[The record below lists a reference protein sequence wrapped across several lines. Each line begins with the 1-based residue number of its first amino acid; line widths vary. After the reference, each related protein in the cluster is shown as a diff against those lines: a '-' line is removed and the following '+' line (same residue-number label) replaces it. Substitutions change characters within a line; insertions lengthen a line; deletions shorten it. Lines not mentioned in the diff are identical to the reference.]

1 MRAALD
7 DKIKPVEKIFE
18 VKRMTLPFKAVA
30 VDMDGTFLDDR
41 KQFDHE
47 QFDQLLTEFEK
58 RGVHFIVA
66 SGRPYVRLKQD
77 FKGFADRMDFVTL
90 NGSRL
95 IIKGKDAASYP
106 MNRADVL
113 ELLDDVQAK
122 YGKMATMVFQ
132 KDIAYLHS
140 EIDKDERDFL
150 AYFAGNSDVIDDW
163 NDLPEDD
170 IYQITFGMDSKHAAD
185 VEEAFNK
192 DHENKISA
200 FASATFAIDVNVK
213 GVSKGSGLERLLA
226 KMDMTGDDLIAFG
239 DGGNDIP
246 MLDFAKYSYAMANGM
261 DKVKKHAKFI
271 APANTENGVFRVLQK
286 YLDEE
291 K

>member
-1 MRAALD
+1 M
-7 DKIKPVEKIFE
+7 
-18 VKRMTLPFKAVA
+18 KRMTLPFKAVA

-47 QFDQLLTEFEK
+47 QFDQLLTEYEK

-106 MNRADVL
+106 MDRQDVL
-113 ELLDDVQAK
+113 ELIDDVQAE
-122 YGKMATMVFQ
+122 YGKMATMVFE
-132 KDIAYLHS
+132 KNIAYLHS
-140 EIDKDERDFL
+140 EVDKDERDFL
-150 AYFAGNSDVIDDW
+150 AYFAGNSDLVDNW
-163 NDLPEDD
+163 NDMPDGD

-226 KMDMTGDDLIAFG
+226 KMGMTGDDLIAFG

>member
-1 MRAALD
+1 
-7 DKIKPVEKIFE
+7 
-18 VKRMTLPFKAVA
+18 MTLPFKAVA

-192 DHENKISA
+192 NHDNKISA

-213 GVSKGSGLERLLA
+213 GVSKGSGLKRLLA

>member
-1 MRAALD
+1 M
-7 DKIKPVEKIFE
+7 
-18 VKRMTLPFKAVA
+18 KRMTLPFKAVA

-213 GVSKGSGLERLLA
+213 GVSKGSGLKRLLA

>member
-1 MRAALD
+1 M
-7 DKIKPVEKIFE
+7 
-18 VKRMTLPFKAVA
+18 KRMTLPFKAVA

-239 DGGNDIP
+239 YGGNDIP

>member
-95 IIKGKDAASYP
+95 IIKVRTP
-106 MNRADVL
+106 QVT
-113 ELLDDVQAK
+113 Q
-122 YGKMATMVFQ
+122 
-132 KDIAYLHS
+132 
-140 EIDKDERDFL
+140 
-150 AYFAGNSDVIDDW
+150 
-163 NDLPEDD
+163 
-170 IYQITFGMDSKHAAD
+170 
-185 VEEAFNK
+185 
-192 DHENKISA
+192 
-200 FASATFAIDVNVK
+200 
-213 GVSKGSGLERLLA
+213 
-226 KMDMTGDDLIAFG
+226 
-239 DGGNDIP
+239 
-246 MLDFAKYSYAMANGM
+246 
-261 DKVKKHAKFI
+261 
-271 APANTENGVFRVLQK
+271 
-286 YLDEE
+286 
-291 K
+291 

>member
-1 MRAALD
+1 M
-7 DKIKPVEKIFE
+7 
-18 VKRMTLPFKAVA
+18 KRMTLPFKAVA

-106 MNRADVL
+106 MDRQDVL
-113 ELLDDVQAK
+113 ELIDDVQAE
-122 YGKMATMVFQ
+122 YGKMATMVFE
-132 KDIAYLHS
+132 KNIAYLHS
-140 EIDKDERDFL
+140 EVDKDERDFL

-226 KMDMTGDDLIAFG
+226 KMGMTGDDLIAFG

>member
-1 MRAALD
+1 
-7 DKIKPVEKIFE
+7 
-18 VKRMTLPFKAVA
+18 MTLPFKAVA

-106 MNRADVL
+106 MDRQDVL
-113 ELLDDVQAK
+113 ELLDDVPAK
-122 YGKMATMVFQ
+122 YGKMATMVFE

-150 AYFAGNSDVIDDW
+150 AYFAGSSDLVDNW
-163 NDLPEDD
+163 NDMPDGA
-170 IYQITFGMDSKHAAD
+170 IYQITFGMDSQHAAEI
-185 VEEAFNK
+185 EEAFNK
-192 DHENKISA
+192 DHANKISA

-226 KMDMTGDDLIAFG
+226 KMGMTGDDLIAFG

-261 DKVKKHAKFI
+261 DKVKKHAKLI

-286 YLDEE
+286 YLDED

>member
-1 MRAALD
+1 M
-7 DKIKPVEKIFE
+7 
-18 VKRMTLPFKAVA
+18 KRMTLPFKAVA

-122 YGKMATMVFQ
+122 YGKMATMVFE
-132 KDIAYLHS
+132 KNIAYLHS
-140 EIDKDERDFL
+140 EVDKDERDFL

-192 DHENKISA
+192 NHDNKISA

-226 KMDMTGDDLIAFG
+226 KMGMTGDDLIAFG

>member
-1 MRAALD
+1 M
-7 DKIKPVEKIFE
+7 
-18 VKRMTLPFKAVA
+18 KRMTLPFKAVA

-192 DHENKISA
+192 NHDNKISA

-226 KMDMTGDDLIAFG
+226 KMGMTGDDLIAFG

>member
-1 MRAALD
+1 
-7 DKIKPVEKIFE
+7 
-18 VKRMTLPFKAVA
+18 MTLPFKAVA

-106 MNRADVL
+106 MDRQDVL
-113 ELLDDVQAK
+113 ELIDDVQAE
-122 YGKMATMVFQ
+122 YGKMATMVFE
-132 KDIAYLHS
+132 KNIAYLHS
-140 EIDKDERDFL
+140 EVDKDERDFL
-150 AYFAGNSDVIDDW
+150 AYSAGNSDLVDNW
-163 NDLPEDD
+163 NDMPDGD

-213 GVSKGSGLERLLA
+213 GVSKGSGLERLLV
-226 KMDMTGDDLIAFG
+226 KMGMTGDDLIAFG

>member
-1 MRAALD
+1 M
-7 DKIKPVEKIFE
+7 
-18 VKRMTLPFKAVA
+18 KRMTLPFKAVA

-140 EIDKDERDFL
+140 EINKDERDFL

-163 NDLPEDD
+163 DDLPEDD

-192 DHENKISA
+192 NHDNKISA

-226 KMDMTGDDLIAFG
+226 KMGMTGNDLIAFG

-286 YLDEE
+286 YLDED

>member
-1 MRAALD
+1 M
-7 DKIKPVEKIFE
+7 
-18 VKRMTLPFKAVA
+18 KRMTLPFKAVA

-106 MNRADVL
+106 MDRQDVL
-113 ELLDDVQAK
+113 ELIDDVQAE

-170 IYQITFGMDSKHAAD
+170 IYQITFSMDSKHAAD

-192 DHENKISA
+192 NHDNKISA

-226 KMDMTGDDLIAFG
+226 KMGMTGDDLIAFG

>member
-1 MRAALD
+1 M
-7 DKIKPVEKIFE
+7 
-18 VKRMTLPFKAVA
+18 KRMTLPFKAVA

-106 MNRADVL
+106 MDRQDVL
-113 ELLDDVQAK
+113 ELIDDVQAE
-122 YGKMATMVFQ
+122 YGKMATMVFE
-132 KDIAYLHS
+132 KNIAYLHS
-140 EIDKDERDFL
+140 EVDKDERDFL
-150 AYFAGNSDVIDDW
+150 AYFAGNSDLVDNW
-163 NDLPEDD
+163 NDMPDGD

-261 DKVKKHAKFI
+261 DKVKKHAKFV

>member
-1 MRAALD
+1 MIRLNLLN
-7 DKIKPVEKIFE
+7 KIYD

-41 KQFDHE
+41 KQFNHE

-106 MNRADVL
+106 MDRKDVL
-113 ELLDDVQAK
+113 ELIDQVQAK
-122 YGKMATMVFQ
+122 YGKMATMVFE
-132 KDIAYLHS
+132 KDIAYLHN

-150 AYFAGNSDVIDDW
+150 AYFAGNSDTVDDW
-163 NDLPEDD
+163 NDIPNED

-192 DHENKISA
+192 DHANKISA

-226 KMDMTGDDLIAFG
+226 KMGMTGDDLIAFG

>member
-1 MRAALD
+1 M
-7 DKIKPVEKIFE
+7 
-18 VKRMTLPFKAVA
+18 KRMTLPFKAIA

-163 NDLPEDD
+163 DDLPEDD

-192 DHENKISA
+192 NHDNKISA

-226 KMDMTGDDLIAFG
+226 KMGMTGNDLIAFG

-286 YLDEE
+286 YLDED

>member
-1 MRAALD
+1 M
-7 DKIKPVEKIFE
+7 
-18 VKRMTLPFKAVA
+18 KRMTLPFKAVA

-163 NDLPEDD
+163 NDMPEDD

-192 DHENKISA
+192 NHDNKISA

>member
-1 MRAALD
+1 M
-7 DKIKPVEKIFE
+7 
-18 VKRMTLPFKAVA
+18 KRMTLPFKAVA

-106 MNRADVL
+106 MDRQDVL
-113 ELLDDVQAK
+113 ELIDDVQAE
-122 YGKMATMVFQ
+122 YGKMATMVFE
-132 KDIAYLHS
+132 KNISYLHS
-140 EIDKDERDFL
+140 EVDKDERDFL

-192 DHENKISA
+192 NHDNKISA

>member
-1 MRAALD
+1 M
-7 DKIKPVEKIFE
+7 
-18 VKRMTLPFKAVA
+18 KRMTLPFKAVA

-106 MNRADVL
+106 MDRQDVL
-113 ELLDDVQAK
+113 ELIDDVQAE
-122 YGKMATMVFQ
+122 YGKMATMVFE
-132 KDIAYLHS
+132 KNIAYLHS
-140 EIDKDERDFL
+140 EVYKDERDFL

-226 KMDMTGDDLIAFG
+226 KMGMTGDDLIAFG

>member
-1 MRAALD
+1 
-7 DKIKPVEKIFE
+7 
-18 VKRMTLPFKAVA
+18 MTLPFKAVA

-132 KDIAYLHS
+132 KDIAYLHR

-192 DHENKISA
+192 NHDNKISA

-226 KMDMTGDDLIAFG
+226 KMGMTGDDLIAFG

-271 APANTENGVFRVLQK
+271 APANTENGVFSVLQK
-286 YLDEE
+286 YLE
-291 K
+291 KKNKNHLAKLKIDDIV

>member
-1 MRAALD
+1 M
-7 DKIKPVEKIFE
+7 
-18 VKRMTLPFKAVA
+18 KRMTLPFKAVA

-192 DHENKISA
+192 NHDNKISA

-226 KMDMTGDDLIAFG
+226 KMGMTGDDLIAFG

-286 YLDEE
+286 YLNEE

>member
-1 MRAALD
+1 M
-7 DKIKPVEKIFE
+7 
-18 VKRMTLPFKAVA
+18 KRMTLPFKAVA

-140 EIDKDERDFL
+140 EINKDERDFL

-192 DHENKISA
+192 NHENKISA

-226 KMDMTGDDLIAFG
+226 KMGMTGNDLIAFG

-286 YLDEE
+286 YLDED

>member
-1 MRAALD
+1 M
-7 DKIKPVEKIFE
+7 
-18 VKRMTLPFKAVA
+18 KRMTLPFKAVA

-106 MNRADVL
+106 MDRQDVL
-113 ELLDDVQAK
+113 ELLDDVPAK
-122 YGKMATMVFQ
+122 YGKMATMVFE

-150 AYFAGNSDVIDDW
+150 AYFAGSSDLVDNW
-163 NDLPEDD
+163 NDMPDGA
-170 IYQITFGMDSKHAAD
+170 IYQITFGMDSQHAAEI
-185 VEEAFNK
+185 EEAFNK
-192 DHENKISA
+192 DHANKISA

-226 KMDMTGDDLIAFG
+226 KMGMTGDDLIAFG

-261 DKVKKHAKFI
+261 NKVKKHAKFI
-271 APANTENGVFRVLQK
+271 APANTENGVFSVLQK

>member
-1 MRAALD
+1 M
-7 DKIKPVEKIFE
+7 
-18 VKRMTLPFKAVA
+18 KRMTLPFKAVA

-132 KDIAYLHS
+132 KDIAYLHR

-192 DHENKISA
+192 NHDNKISA

>member
-1 MRAALD
+1 MFGAAAEECDSNLN
-7 DKIKPVEKIFE
+7 KIFA
-18 VKRMTLPFKAVA
+18 MSTA
-30 VDMDGTFLDDR
+30 LDDR
-41 KQFDHE
+41 KQFNHE

-106 MNRADVL
+106 MDRKDVL
-113 ELLDDVQAK
+113 ELIDQVQAK
-122 YGKMATMVFQ
+122 YGKMATMVFE
-132 KDIAYLHS
+132 KDIAYLHN

-150 AYFAGNSDVIDDW
+150 AYFAGNSDTVDDW
-163 NDLPEDD
+163 NDIPNED

-192 DHENKISA
+192 DHANKISA

-226 KMDMTGDDLIAFG
+226 KMGMTGDDLIAFG

>member
-1 MRAALD
+1 M
-7 DKIKPVEKIFE
+7 
-18 VKRMTLPFKAVA
+18 KRMTLPFKAVA

-77 FKGFADRMDFVTL
+77 FKGFVDRMDFVTL

-106 MNRADVL
+106 MDRQDVL
-113 ELLDDVQAK
+113 ELIDDVQAE
-122 YGKMATMVFQ
+122 YGKMATMVFE
-132 KDIAYLHS
+132 KNIAYLHS
-140 EIDKDERDFL
+140 EVDKDERDFL

-192 DHENKISA
+192 NHDNKISA